1 MIFQNVNMKSEKNLI
16 HCLAVRVK
24 PIVSYQ
30 YIFKTT
36 YLYGSYSQIN
46 GDCFVWEINGVN
58 PKILEVYLKKFSLYK
73 P

>member
-1 MIFQNVNMKSEKNLI
+1 MKSEKNLI

-46 GDCFVWEINGVN
+46 EDCFVWEINGVN